1 MAVNVTDLNEPKVKF
16 CMNWANRLTISRF
29 FLTLVFVVAMSWDW
43 KYGHTVAL
51 IIFVIAS
58 ITDYADGE
66 IARRFSLITDFGKL
80 MDPLMDKILITSA
93 FICLIPFHAIPA
105 WAVVVVISREF
116 AITGLRLLAL
126 SKGRM
131 LAAESLGKHKT
142 FWQIT
147 TVIFFLLL
155 LTISE
160 LQGYEVVGIMPPW
173 FQAIWNDAGSVLI
186 AVTVLLTLFSG
197 IGYLWKN
204 KGIIEME

>member
-1 MAVNVTDLNEPKVKF
+1 
-16 CMNWANRLTISRF
+16 MNWANRLTVSRF
-29 FLTLVFVVAMSWDW
+29 FLTLIFVVAMSWDW

-51 IIFVIAS
+51 VVFVLAS

-66 IARRFSLITDFGKL
+66 IARRYSLITDFGKL

-105 WAVVVVISREF
+105 WAVVVVMSREF

-126 SKGRM
+126 SKGRV
-131 LAAESLGKHKT
+131 LAADSLGKHKT
-142 FWQIT
+142 VWQIT

-155 LTISE
+155 LSFSE
-160 LQGYEVVGIMPPW
+160 VKGYEATGVAPTW
-173 FQAIWNDAGSVLI
+173 FNNIWNYAGAALI

-204 KGIIEME
+204 HGVIEME